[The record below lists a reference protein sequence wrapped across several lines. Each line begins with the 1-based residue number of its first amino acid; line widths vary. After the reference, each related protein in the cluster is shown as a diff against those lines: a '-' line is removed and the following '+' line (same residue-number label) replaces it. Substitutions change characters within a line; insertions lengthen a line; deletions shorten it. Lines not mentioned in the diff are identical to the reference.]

1 MKMNIQEYINSG
13 VLELYVLGE
22 ASHEEILVVESLSAE
37 YPEIRLELEAIAQSL
52 EAYTMANAVEPD
64 VTLKPFLM
72 ATLNYLE
79 RLEKG
84 EAPVN
89 PPILSEKTS
98 ISDFSVFID
107 RADFVLPD
115 ELDNF
120 HARIIAH
127 TPEAMTALVW
137 IKELAPLEVHHDEHE
152 KFLILEGTC
161 NIEVEDMVYS
171 LGAGDY
177 FGIPLHK
184 NHAVRVTS
192 DIPCKVVLQRV
203 CHIA

>member
-1 MKMNIQEYINSG
+1 MKMNIEEYINSG

-22 ASHEEILVVESLSAE
+22 TSHEENLVVESLSAE
-37 YPEIRLELEAIAQSL
+37 YPEIRAELDAIAQSL
-52 EAYTMANAVEPD
+52 EAYAMANAVEPD
-64 VTLKPFLM
+64 VTLKPFVM
-72 ATLNYLE
+72 ATFNYLE

-84 EAPVN
+84 EEPVT
-89 PPILSEKTS
+89 PPILSEKTKV
-98 ISDFSVFID
+98 SDFSVFID
-107 RADFVLPD
+107 RPDFVLPD
-115 ELDNF
+115 ELDGF

-137 IKELAPLEVHHDEHE
+137 IEELAPLEVHHDEHE

-161 NIEVEDMVYS
+161 NIEVEDLVYS
-171 LGAGDY
+171 LGVGDY

-192 DIPCKVVLQRV
+192 TIPCKVILQRV
-203 CHIA
+203 FEVA